1 MANLTVHRPGY
12 SIRALF
18 QWDRGQ
24 VLEIHGLSLRS
35 APEVHFAH
43 EDAET
48 AHVLQS
54 TMDARGVVYAP
65 IPDALLRRAAAI
77 RAWVVEE
84 IGRASKTK
92 REIIIPVIGREM
104 PGDYEMEV

>member
-35 APEVHFAH
+35 APEVHFAQ
-43 EDAET
+43 EGAALAE
-48 AHVLQS
+48 VQQS
-54 TMDARGVVYAP
+54 TMDARGVVYAR
-65 IPDALLRRAAAI
+65 IPDAMLQSAADI
-77 RAWVVEE
+77 RVWVVEE
-84 IGRASKTK
+84 IGQASSTR
-92 REIIIPVIGREM
+92 REIVIPVIGREK
-104 PGDYEMEV
+104 PADYEMEV